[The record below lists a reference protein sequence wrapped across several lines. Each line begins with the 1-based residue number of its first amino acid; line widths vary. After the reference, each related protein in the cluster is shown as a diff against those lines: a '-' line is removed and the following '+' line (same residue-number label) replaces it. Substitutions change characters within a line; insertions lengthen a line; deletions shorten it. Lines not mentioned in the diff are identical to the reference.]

1 MTKHPTVLLVEDSY
15 DDIVIMKYVLKKY
28 QMFDDLS
35 AVRDGE
41 QAVDYIFKR
50 EQFASV
56 QTPDIVLLDFNL
68 PKKNGLEVL
77 KEVRGHEDYSHLPI
91 IILSTS
97 SSPLDIFDS
106 YNAHVNCFITKPV
119 DVTSLYDT
127 MMSVKKFWLNIA
139 QLPSKK

>member
-1 MTKHPTVLLVEDSY
+1 MTKHPNVLLVEDSY

>member
-1 MTKHPTVLLVEDSY
+1 LTKHPNVLLVEDSY